1 MIDPKW
7 LRTDPDR
14 VRRSQAARGA
24 SVELVDELIAA
35 DGDGGFIYLGNDGT
49 FGYAFNTPML
59 AVAYMS
65 ATKAVAQVSSTAGV
79 HLID

>member
-7 LRTDPDR
+7 LRVDPDR

-35 DGDGGFIYLGNDGT
+35 DESRRAAI
-49 FGYAFNTPML
+49 L
-59 AVAYMS
+59 AS
-65 ATKAVAQVSSTAGV
+65 
-79 HLID
+79 